1 MVGNAGFSDLASK
14 PGGVRTAAQGGAPNP
29 RPTVPNIQ
37 IYRPQLTSVLSIAN
51 RITGILL
58 SVGSIG
64 LVAWLIAAASGPQA
78 YAAIQGIIGSW
89 IGQIVLL
96 GFTFAL
102 FLHLCG
108 GVRHLVWDSVHAFD
122 LKAIY
127 LGGWLV
133 VATSAILTVATWAA
147 RVLLAR

>member
-1 MVGNAGFSDLASK
+1 
-14 PGGVRTAAQGGAPNP
+14 
-29 RPTVPNIQ
+29 
-37 IYRPQLTSVLSIAN
+37 
-51 RITGILL
+51 LL